1 MTRNDKLMTMK
12 GADLIRVAD
21 NLGIKVACNKAR
33 TALKESKQAVIDR
46 IIAKENEQKEPEVV
60 HFEVKDLSAVVR
72 VEQKDVEAEKKEA
85 KQKERK
91 SEKKTLEELV
101 ADLPI
106 ISNIQF
112 KPAAHG
118 GIVVKRGNKRIFRYT
133 GSRMIATCAARFA
146 GCEYK
151 SVGNTYII
159 ENPTTDIIRRVFC
172 NM

>member
-1 MTRNDKLMTMK
+1 MK

-21 NLGIKVACNKAR
+21 GLGIKVACNKAR

-46 IIAKENEQKEPEVV
+46 IIAKENEQNKSEQKPEEVV
-60 HFEVKDLSAVVR
+60 HVEVTDLPAVREEPKNVK
-72 VEQKDVEAEKKEA
+72 EEKKEA
-85 KQKERK
+85 KQRK
-91 SEKKTLEELV
+91 GRKLEKKTLEELV

-118 GIVVKRGNKRIFRYT
+118 GIVIKRGNKRIFRYT
-133 GSRMIATCAARFA
+133 GSRMIATCEARFA

-151 SVGNTYII
+151 SVGGAYVI
-159 ENPTTDIIRRVFC
+159 ENPTTDIIKRVFC
-172 NM
+172 NV